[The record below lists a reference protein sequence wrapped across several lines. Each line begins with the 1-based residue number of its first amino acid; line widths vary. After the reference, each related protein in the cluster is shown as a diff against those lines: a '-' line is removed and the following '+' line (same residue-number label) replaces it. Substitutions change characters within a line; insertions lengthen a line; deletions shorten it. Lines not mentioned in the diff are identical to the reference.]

1 MHESENILNR
11 QLDNEQKKKKQ
22 QKQIDQETQKRAD
35 FEIAKVEILKIKQ
48 RLQKLRQRRIQKEII
63 EIAKFISTFRDIDI
77 FDSTLICDIQ
87 KFDLYSQVTDFL
99 QHFERQQN
107 QHQYRKSNVLVL
119 LFKCFREFAFV

>member
-1 MHESENILNR
+1 MTR
-11 QLDNEQKKKKQ
+11 QEV
-22 QKQIDQETQKRAD
+22 QKRTD

-77 FDSTLICDIQ
+77 FDSTFICDIQ
-87 KFDLYSQVTDFL
+87 KFELYNQVTNFL

-107 QHQYRKSNVLVL
+107 QHQYRKSDVFAL
-119 LFKCFREFAFV
+119 LLKCFRKVAFA